1 MTARSIPEISVC
13 YRAPV
18 SGHDEAGKLV
28 MAADALELGND
39 GAITAVARNKFEGN
53 DAAFGVQ
60 IRGGLQPSRVANAV
74 NPLAHVEK
82 DAVVLSSVGE
92 ATDRFVQ
99 AVAVAFDQEIP
110 ASRSKSRWKKLFE
123 DKERTVNLVRFPAL
137 LVSREGD
144 ANYPR
149 SLHLK
154 LFCEGG
160 ELYLDVDVVNKRIA
174 IVEKDPEFRPA
185 VWRALSALYGPPA

>member
-1 MTARSIPEISVC
+1 M
-13 YRAPV
+13 

-39 GAITAVARNKFEGN
+39 GGLTAVARNKFEGN

-60 IRGGLQPSRVANAV
+60 IRGGLQPSRVAGAV

-92 ATDRFVQ
+92 ATERFLQ

-110 ASRSKSRWKKLFE
+110 PTRAKSRWKKLF
-123 DKERTVNLVRFPAL
+123 DKERTLGLARFSAL
-137 LVSREGD
+137 LVTRDGD
-144 ANYPR
+144 ATYPR
-149 SLHLK
+149 TLHLK

-160 ELYLDVDVVNKRIA
+160 ELYLDVDVVHKRIA

-185 VWRALSALYGPPA
+185 VWRALSALYGPSA